1 MSALAV
7 SLVPVAESE
16 YDDFFAMLEL
26 YDRELQ
32 AYETVQ
38 PDHEVEFA
46 TYRQA
51 ILDDME
57 GRELLWIVEDDDRA
71 GFAMTRT
78 SADWPDGR
86 DQIMSIQEFYVAPRR
101 RRSGVGR
108 AAVGELL
115 AEHRRRGTFLVQ
127 ASIMRE
133 NMAARDFWAR
143 LGFEVQ
149 FLQTSRRP

>member
-1 MSALAV
+1 MSAPRV
-7 SLVPVAESE
+7 TLVPVTEAE
-16 YDDFFAMLEL
+16 YDDFFAMLEV
-26 YDRELQ
+26 YDSELE
-32 AYETVQ
+32 AYETVK

-46 TYRQA
+46 VYRQS

-57 GRELLWIVEDDDRA
+57 GRELLWIVEGDDRA

-78 SADWPDGR
+78 SADWPDER
-86 DQIMSIQEFYVAPRR
+86 SQIMSIAEFYIVPHR

-108 AAVGELL
+108 AAVEQLL
-115 AEHRRRGTFLVQ
+115 ADHRRRSTFLVQ

-133 NMAARDFWAR
+133 NAAAREFWER
-143 LGFEVQ
+143 LGFELQ